1 MGDVSHLSS
10 VFLGDVSGLIS
21 TFIRSALDCSLN
33 YARSYLTELLPLCV
47 CCVVYLDFSLIL
59 VDDIAK
65 LFSIPLLA
73 APEYYNANFTSYFIS
88 AFLSNPSLS
97 ITFAD
102 RHACYFNTGLLKCN
116 GGDAKGDYCS
126 LRAVTVHWVDNIVYC
141 LGGPF
146 PRWNC
151 SYDNHSGQCFCK

>member
-1 MGDVSHLSS
+1 MGDVSHLFS

-21 TFIRSALDCSLN
+21 TSIRSALDCSLN

-47 CCVVYLDFSLIL
+47 CRVVYLDFGFIL

-65 LFSIPLLA
+65 LSAIPLLA

-97 ITFAD
+97 LTFAD
-102 RHACYFNTGLLKCN
+102 HHACYFNTALKFKVFATMAEDVESPLVAYFKEVEDEKDED
-116 GGDAKGDYCS
+116 G
-126 LRAVTVHWVDNIVYC
+126 
-141 LGGPF
+141 
-146 PRWNC
+146 
-151 SYDNHSGQCFCK
+151 